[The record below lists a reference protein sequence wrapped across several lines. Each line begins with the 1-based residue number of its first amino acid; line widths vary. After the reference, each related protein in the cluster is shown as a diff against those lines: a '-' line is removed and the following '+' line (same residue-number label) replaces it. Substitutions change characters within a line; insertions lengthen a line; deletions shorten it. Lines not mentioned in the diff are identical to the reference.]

1 MADIKKWFQPEITK
15 KAISKMVSTLNTTI
29 DRAVFLIPLNEK
41 IRELNAI
48 RLGNKPELSDTIQT
62 VSESVRLIT
71 QNNDINEGV
80 LKLTYLNLFSI
91 LECMKPSNM
100 KHIDEYIQRTAPNEI
115 LKDWNNIDSVRN
127 SLAHGDKEVKIDNR
141 KKALSL
147 DLIKDWTLNLCDFI
161 KAYIN
166 YNICKING

>member
-1 MADIKKWFQPEITK
+1 MKANRKAPNKVFSNTYGRGSNKVLNGTVQEQLDWFNGQKSLVQTW
-15 KAISKMVSTLNTTI
+15 MDNV
-29 DRAVFLIPLNEK
+29 DQK

-48 RLGNKPELSDTIQT
+48 RLGTKPALSDTIQT

-115 LKDWNNIDSVRN
+115 LKDWNNIDDVR
-127 SLAHGDKEVKIDNR
+127 IR
-141 KKALSL
+141 
-147 DLIKDWTLNLCDFI
+147 I
-161 KAYIN
+161 
-166 YNICKING
+166 